1 MEEDKKREDFASIEP
16 GLNRVLENNKEIS
29 PEFKELA
36 RACFGRIF
44 YMLGEKN
51 FKRWIDM
58 KQMKAQIK
66 DVIIEA
72 MTDEDKAKY
81 PIWAG
86 YYTFNTNRIKL
97 SMEYGED
104 SIKETN
110 VHETFHLIT
119 DKKNLF
125 CTFLNEGLTEH
136 MKGMAINEANTYHSN
151 VNSVKFLHE
160 IFGDSLYKAY
170 LIGKDGFDEQILSL
184 INYDGKSNISDVKSF
199 YSNLNVFHKYEYK
212 RQENNNFRRK
222 GATPEIIERSDK
234 NFQVAKN
241 DYESIKPEILSM
253 YQKLIAGRIAEMT
266 QNMEFYKNGN
276 NGIELD
282 LEGAS
287 RSIRKLIDN
296 ARIDD
301 FLKEDGFVAIADWK
315 AQASKLA
322 AEQVLENSH
331 ILVGYEDNERE
342 ARKQELIS
350 KITPTIIANSKQ
362 IAINSPSIRNSDI
375 TLEENSN
382 MVSKLFE
389 KRLSSSMNITQYIE
403 TASKIA
409 GIMNI
414 PDAELDNLLIKY
426 NIEYFGDLGN
436 FKKINETIKEVFP
449 KIQKLNELQEQR
461 KKDTITSEYKQIADG
476 KFIEKRDN
484 QIFLVELSE
493 SGEFSEQEVRFPKEI
508 LFSKDSTRTEVDFSK
523 GLQNLKVKINRRPVE
538 MGQTLSLQDIKDME
552 LANAF
557 SKEIEKNIRSGKYTR
572 ILDDAKNPWETKG
585 IAYTADIDERSREI
599 IFDQYIS
606 DLKSIIRIIP
616 ESQRT
621 NLIISK
627 SEMLLDQ
634 VFRIPKERQSDG
646 IMKRNEDIETEYKR
660 FSDAI
665 INSVRKDSI
674 GKLELGSIK
683 RASEVLSNERKE
695 IVEENSKS
703 AVIYFRDPQVRKN
716 YEIKSRS
723 EAIRNT
729 KKALVEVPQS
739 FDCSQFYEYEGE
751 IPLDEIPFHLKG
763 VSTTQRVDSR
773 NIKFSYDNF
782 TQSIKGLLSKYPEK
796 IHYELFD
803 KIFEKQMQ
811 ETFLVSEQTET
822 KSVII
827 QALDSV
833 RDALEEKIFDDSGE
847 VNDEKINENLAILN
861 NNRIE
866 KVKEEKKSLG
876 VKFDSKDAQN
886 MFYTFTDLLEI
897 VKNSGIKTDEVAE
910 TVKGIMSAQMEKDNK
925 KENNAPN
932 LDD

>member
-1 MEEDKKREDFASIEP
+1 
-16 GLNRVLENNKEIS
+16 
-29 PEFKELA
+29 
-36 RACFGRIF
+36 
-44 YMLGEKN
+44 
-51 FKRWIDM
+51 
-58 KQMKAQIK
+58 
-66 DVIIEA
+66 
-72 MTDEDKAKY
+72 
-81 PIWAG
+81 
-86 YYTFNTNRIKL
+86 
-97 SMEYGED
+97 
-104 SIKETN
+104 
-110 VHETFHLIT
+110 
-119 DKKNLF
+119 
-125 CTFLNEGLTEH
+125 
-136 MKGMAINEANTYHSN
+136 
-151 VNSVKFLHE
+151 
-160 IFGDSLYKAY
+160 
-170 LIGKDGFDEQILSL
+170 
-184 INYDGKSNISDVKSF
+184 
-199 YSNLNVFHKYEYK
+199 
-212 RQENNNFRRK
+212 
-222 GATPEIIERSDK
+222 
-234 NFQVAKN
+234 
-241 DYESIKPEILSM
+241 
-253 YQKLIAGRIAEMT
+253 
-266 QNMEFYKNGN
+266 
-276 NGIELD
+276 
-282 LEGAS
+282 
-287 RSIRKLIDN
+287 
-296 ARIDD
+296 
-301 FLKEDGFVAIADWK
+301 
-315 AQASKLA
+315 
-322 AEQVLENSH
+322 
-331 ILVGYEDNERE
+331 
-342 ARKQELIS
+342 
-350 KITPTIIANSKQ
+350 
-362 IAINSPSIRNSDI
+362 
-375 TLEENSN
+375 
-382 MVSKLFE
+382 
-389 KRLSSSMNITQYIE
+389 
-403 TASKIA
+403 
-409 GIMNI
+409 
-414 PDAELDNLLIKY
+414 
-426 NIEYFGDLGN
+426 
-436 FKKINETIKEVFP
+436 
-449 KIQKLNELQEQR
+449 
-461 KKDTITSEYKQIADG
+461 
-476 KFIEKRDN
+476 
-484 QIFLVELSE
+484 
-493 SGEFSEQEVRFPKEI
+493 
-508 LFSKDSTRTEVDFSK
+508 
-523 GLQNLKVKINRRPVE
+523 

-585 IAYTADIDERSREI
+585 IAYTADIDKRSREI

-621 NLIISK
+621 NLITSK

-646 IMKRNEDIETEYKR
+646 TMKRNEDIETEYKR
-660 FSDAI
+660 FSNAI
-665 INSVRKDSI
+665 VNSVRKDSI

-703 AVIYFRDPQVRKN
+703 AVIYFRNPQVRKD

-782 TQSIKGLLSKYPEK
+782 AQSIKGLLSKYPEK

-833 RDALEEKIFDDSGE
+833 RDALEEKIFDDSVE

-866 KVKEEKKSLG
+866 KIKEEKKSLG

-886 MFYTFTDLLEI
+886 MFSTFTDLLEI

-925 KENNAPN
+925 KANNAPN